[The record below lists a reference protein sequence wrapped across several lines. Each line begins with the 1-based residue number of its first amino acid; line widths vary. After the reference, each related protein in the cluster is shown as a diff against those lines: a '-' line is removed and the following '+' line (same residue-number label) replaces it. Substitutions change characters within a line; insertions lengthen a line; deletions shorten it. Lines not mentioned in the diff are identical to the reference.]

1 MAFPLFNW
9 IEPNPIPNDID
20 HEFAAFS
27 PVFRSV
33 LYQRGLFTEDEVLNY
48 LLPKEPN
55 WYSSEQLLNIENACN
70 LIHDSI
76 QNQDIIA
83 VYGDYD
89 ADGIT
94 STVLLSL
101 ALLKITDKI
110 IPYIPNRLTEGYGL
124 NKTALASLFGQ
135 GVKLVIT
142 VDNGIRSVEEVD
154 YANSLGMKILI
165 TDHHT
170 PDDHLPRAAAILNPK
185 LPTDP
190 YPQKNLAGVGVT
202 YKLVSALSKQFPEIN
217 PADYLDLVAI
227 GTVADVVPLNGENR
241 YLVRKGLAA
250 INQMRRQG
258 ISSLLGAANLL
269 SLKIRSSDISFQ
281 IGPRLN
287 ASGRLGS
294 PNTPLDLLLS
304 SDHRKCGRLA
314 QVLENH
320 NFQRKKFSKEL
331 EHQAKILT
339 TSEEPLPF
347 ILIALDPDFHL
358 GVSGI
363 AAGSLTRKYYLPSI
377 VGNVGKELTTAS
389 CRSIPEFN
397 IISALDECQDLLL
410 RYGGHSLAA
419 GFTICNDNLSD
430 LTKRLLDLA
439 EKQLAGLEIQP
450 SISIDAVVLLDQ
462 LNSELYSELEKLEPT
477 GCQNPEASFL
487 TRNLTASQI
496 KVVGQDGTHLKM
508 TVSDGN
514 YSLDTIG
521 FGLGHLVELIP
532 PQFDAVYKFDLNEF
546 RGNKSFQLKILDLKT
561 A

>member
-20 HEFAAFS
+20 HELAAFS

-33 LYQRGLFTEDEVLNY
+33 LYQRGLFTEDEILNY

-55 WYSSEQLLNIENACN
+55 WYSSEQLLHIENACN
-70 LIHDSI
+70 LIQNSI

-190 YPQKNLAGVGVT
+190 YPEKNLAGVGVT

-241 YLVRKGLAA
+241 YLVRKGLAL

-320 NFQRKKFSKEL
+320 NFQRKKLSKEL
-331 EHQAKILT
+331 EHQAENLT
-339 TSEEPLPF
+339 TSEEPLPL

-397 IISALDECQDLLL
+397 IISALNECQDLLL
-410 RYGGHSLAA
+410 RYGGHPLAA
-419 GFTICNDNLSD
+419 GFTICNDNLAD

-450 SISIDAVVLLDQ
+450 SISIDAVVSLDQ

-521 FGLGHLVELIP
+521 FGLGYLVELIP

-546 RGNKSFQLKILDLKT
+546 RGTKSFQLKILDLKT